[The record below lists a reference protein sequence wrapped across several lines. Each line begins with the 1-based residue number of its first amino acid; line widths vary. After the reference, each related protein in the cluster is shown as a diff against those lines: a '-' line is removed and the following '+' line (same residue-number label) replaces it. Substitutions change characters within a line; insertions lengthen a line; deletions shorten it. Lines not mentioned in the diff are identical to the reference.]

1 LSNLLD
7 NKFLSVPGVYNP
19 FSALLVE
26 RKGFKA
32 VYLSGGGLTASMGLP
47 DLGII
52 TLTEL
57 AGMVRNIHEMTSL
70 PIIVD
75 ADTGFGETL
84 SVYRTVKLLE
94 DAGASA
100 IQIEDQ
106 VSPKRCGHLNGKEV
120 ISKDNMVE
128 KIRAANA
135 ARENSLIIAR
145 TDARSVTGMED
156 ALSRAKAYIKEG
168 ADIIFPEAL
177 VDKEEFKYFADNTDF
192 PLLANMTEF
201 GKTPFIKAS
210 EFEKMGYRI
219 VIFPVTLFRIA
230 AKAMDV
236 ALDAIKKDG
245 NQENVINY
253 MMTRKEQYE
262 VINYDFYQNFD
273 KNISDNFSTVDDK

>member
-1 LSNLLD
+1 MSDLLN

-19 FSALLVE
+19 FSALLAG

-47 DLGII
+47 DLGVI

-57 AGMVRNIHEMTSL
+57 AGMVRSIHEITDI

-94 DAGASA
+94 EAGASA

-120 ISKDNMVE
+120 VSKDNMVE
-128 KIRAANA
+128 KIRAASA
-135 ARENSLIIAR
+135 ARKDSLIIAR
-145 TDARSVTGMED
+145 TDARAVTGMDD
-156 ALSRAKAYIKEG
+156 ALERAKTYVKEG
-168 ADIIFPEAL
+168 ADIVFPEAL
-177 VDKEEFKYFADNTDF
+177 TDREEFRYFAENTDF

-210 EFEKMGYRI
+210 EFREMGYRF

-230 AKAMDV
+230 AKAMDD
-236 ALDAIKKDG
+236 ALEALKVQG
-245 NQENVINY
+245 TQEGIINN

-273 KNISDNFSTVDDK
+273 KNIAKGRIKN

>member
-1 LSNLLD
+1 MSNLLD

-94 DAGASA
+94 EAGASA

-135 ARENSLIIAR
+135 ARKNALIIAR
-145 TDARSVTGMED
+145 TDARSVTGMDD
-156 ALSRAKAYIKEG
+156 ALSRAKTYIKEG

-201 GKTPFIKAS
+201 GKTPFIKAD

-230 AKAMDV
+230 AKAMEV

-273 KNISDNFSTVDDK
+273 KNISDNFSTVNDK

>member
-1 LSNLLD
+1 LSDLLN

-19 FSALLVE
+19 FSALLAG

-47 DLGII
+47 DLGVI

-57 AGMVRNIHEMTSL
+57 AGMVRSIHEIIDI

-94 DAGASA
+94 EAGASA

-120 ISKDNMVE
+120 VSKDNMVE
-128 KIRAANA
+128 KIRAASA
-135 ARENSLIIAR
+135 ARKDSLIIAR
-145 TDARSVTGMED
+145 TDARAVTGMDD
-156 ALSRAKAYIKEG
+156 ALERAKTYVKEG
-168 ADIIFPEAL
+168 ADIVFPEAL
-177 VDKEEFKYFADNTDF
+177 TDREEFRYFAENTDF

-210 EFEKMGYRI
+210 EFQEMGYRF

-230 AKAMDV
+230 AKAMDD
-236 ALDAIKKDG
+236 ALEALKVQG
-245 NQENVINY
+245 TQEGIINN

-262 VINYDFYQNFD
+262 VINYDFYHDFD
-273 KNISDNFSTVDDK
+273 KNIAKGKLKN

>member
-1 LSNLLD
+1 MSDLLN
-7 NKFLSVPGVYNP
+7 NKFLSVPGVYSP
-19 FSALLVE
+19 FSALLAK

-47 DLGII
+47 DLGVI

-57 AGMVRNIHEMTSL
+57 AGMVRSIHEITDI

-94 DAGASA
+94 EAGASA

-120 ISKDNMVE
+120 VSKDNGVE

-135 ARENSLIIAR
+135 ARKDSLIIAR
-145 TDARSVTGMED
+145 TDARAVTGMDD
-156 ALSRAKAYIKEG
+156 ALERAKTYVKEG
-168 ADIIFPEAL
+168 ADIVFPEAL
-177 VDKEEFKYFADNTDF
+177 TDREEFRYFAENTDF

-210 EFEKMGYRI
+210 EFREMGYRF

-230 AKAMDV
+230 AKAMDD
-236 ALDAIKKDG
+236 ALEALRVQG
-245 NQENVINY
+245 TQEGIINN

-262 VINYDFYQNFD
+262 VINYDFYQDFD
-273 KNISDNFSTVDDK
+273 KNIARRKLKN

>member
-1 LSNLLD
+1 MSDLLN
-7 NKFLSVPGVYNP
+7 NKFLSVPGVYSP
-19 FSALLVE
+19 FSALLAK

-47 DLGII
+47 DLGVI

-57 AGMVRNIHEMTSL
+57 AGMVRSIHEITDI

-84 SVYRTVKLLE
+84 SVYRKVKLLE
-94 DAGASA
+94 EAGASA

-120 ISKDNMVE
+120 VSKDNMVE
-128 KIRAANA
+128 KIRAASA
-135 ARENSLIIAR
+135 ARKDSLIIAR
-145 TDARSVTGMED
+145 TDARAVTGMDD
-156 ALSRAKAYIKEG
+156 ALERAKTYVKEG
-168 ADIIFPEAL
+168 ADIVFPEAL
-177 VDKEEFKYFADNTDF
+177 TDREEFRYFVENTDF

-210 EFEKMGYRI
+210 EFQEMGYRF

-230 AKAMDV
+230 AKAMDD
-236 ALDAIKKDG
+236 ALEALKVQG
-245 NQENVINY
+245 TQEGIINN

-262 VINYDFYQNFD
+262 VINYDFYQDFD
-273 KNISDNFSTVDDK
+273 KNIAGRKLKN

>member
-1 LSNLLD
+1 MSDLLN
-7 NKFLSVPGVYNP
+7 NKFLSVPGVYSP
-19 FSALLVE
+19 FSALLAK

-47 DLGII
+47 DLGVI

-57 AGMVRNIHEMTSL
+57 AGMVRSIHEITDI

-94 DAGASA
+94 EAGASA

-120 ISKDNMVE
+120 VSKDNMVE
-128 KIRAANA
+128 KIRAASA
-135 ARENSLIIAR
+135 ARKDSLIIAR
-145 TDARSVTGMED
+145 TDARAVTGMDD
-156 ALSRAKAYIKEG
+156 ALERAKTYVKEG
-168 ADIIFPEAL
+168 ADIVFPEAL
-177 VDKEEFKYFADNTDF
+177 TDREEFRYFAENTDF

-210 EFEKMGYRI
+210 EFQEMGYRF

-230 AKAMDV
+230 AKAMDD
-236 ALDAIKKDG
+236 ALEALKVQDT
-245 NQENVINY
+245 QEGIINN

-262 VINYDFYQNFD
+262 VINYDFYQDFD
-273 KNISDNFSTVDDK
+273 KNIARRKLKN